1 MHNHVRRLL
10 TAPLAALLLAGCAHD
25 DLARDGFD
33 SCVAGGACT
42 LGGNLQL
49 FPGEPAGAAI
59 LTYKG
64 RCAKLALPD
73 TFYTDPLRQQWN
85 NQVVE
90 VHGRAFAQPDTE
102 TDLGVLS
109 WFSEK
114 DRKLATGM
122 CDHGLGVYVD
132 TLRSAPGRT
141 WPDSP

>member
-10 TAPLAALLLAGCAHD
+10 IIPLAALLLAGCAHD
-25 DLARDGFD
+25 ELARDGFD
-33 SCVAGGACT
+33 SCEAGNTCT

-59 LTYKG
+59 LTHNG

-73 TFYTDPLRQQWN
+73 AFYTDPLRKQWN

-90 VHGRAFAQPDTE
+90 VHGRAFAQPNTE

-122 CDHGLGVYVD
+122 CDHGLGVYVYA
-132 TLRSAPGRT
+132 LRSTSGRT
-141 WPDSP
+141 WLGSP